1 MVSSVYYVLFTVCT
15 VTASTIMYKDWEN
28 QTAASICWQAPRVT
42 PPSPESPAPG
52 VRSRHVV
59 PPPRAPQVVA
69 LLILVFGV
77 HVLSSTKDSPAGC
90 APGMRAILGRR
101 PRKPDEYRLCV
112 GDDDESKELCSAL
125 VEDEESR
132 IGSPASPKSIS

>member
-1 MVSSVYYVLFTVCT
+1 MHDHRVDDHVQGLGEPDRGVHLLAGTARHPPRQACAP
-15 VTASTIMYKDWEN
+15 VT
-28 QTAASICWQAPRVT
+28 C
-42 PPSPESPAPG
+42 
-52 VRSRHVV
+52 
-59 PPPRAPQVVA
+59 PRAPQVVA

>member
-1 MVSSVYYVLFTVCT
+1 MLAG
-15 VTASTIMYKDWEN
+15 TARYPPL
-28 QTAASICWQAPRVT
+28 AAIPRARRAL
-42 PPSPESPAPG
+42 PS
-52 VRSRHVV
+52 RV